1 MRSKLAEIVIILA
14 LLLLIY
20 SLILRSQIREINK
33 EIDSLENRI
42 ENLRKPVVEFP
53 TLAVGGINDVNI

>member
-14 LLLLIY
+14 LLLFIY